1 MENLPASVMRVA
13 EAARNLGLTVDI
25 RIMTETTR
33 TAEEAAQACGTTP
46 AQIVKSLIFEGSES
60 GRPLLFLV
68 SGKNRVDEK
77 AVAARI
83 GEKLKRPDAQR
94 VRDITGYAIGGVP
107 PIGHPT
113 QLRAYVDPDLL
124 AFDLVWAAAGTPNAV
139 FPVDPKKLA
148 EAAGAETLPMGG

>member
-46 AQIVKSLIFEGSES
+46 AQIVKSLIFEGSER